1 MWDFGRAD
9 SIMPEAI
16 GEPGDRRFR
25 VRIVAGIDT
34 ASLWMEKE
42 QLAALALALSRL
54 LEQTPDTEEAGEFGP
69 GPPPDSF
76 PEAPD
81 VDFRLSRLGI
91 GHDEEATSIS
101 LFAYDLD
108 VAEDDDNPTFSCQ
121 IGRRQ
126 SRDFADRAEE
136 VVNAGRPVCLLCGGP
151 INPDGHQCGRRNGH
165 TDRLVSFQ

>member
-9 SIMPEAI
+9 SIEPEAI

-25 VRIVAGIDT
+25 IRVIAGRET

-42 QLAALALALSRL
+42 QLAALALALRRL
-54 LEQTPDTEEAGEFGP
+54 LEQTPDTEEPASFAP
-69 GPPPDSF
+69 DSRDSF
-76 PEAPD
+76 PDTPD
-81 VDFRLSRLGI
+81 VDFRLSRLGM

-101 LFAYDLD
+101 IFAYDLD
-108 VAEDDDNPTFSCQ
+108 VNENDDNPTFACQ
-121 IGRRQ
+121 VDRRQ
-126 SRDFADRAEE
+126 SREFADQAEE
-136 VVNAGRPVCLLCGGP
+136 IVNAGRPVCLLCGGP